1 MSLLMPAE
9 LAVGLAR
16 KDSRYGPMD
25 RFAPGAA
32 PFGSSAPLTTEAMGL
47 GGGQVS

>member
-25 RFAPGAA
+25 RFAPGLA
-32 PFGSSAPLTTEAMGL
+32 PFGSSAPSATGAKGL
-47 GGGQVS
+47 GAGQVS